1 MTPYDNFKETEEWEI
16 ISSAI
21 SDLTKNNDIVLLTA
35 DDYIIGYLVKQLLDR
50 RKSLK
55 KMMKRAR

>member
-55 KMMKRAR
+55 KNDEEG

>member
-1 MTPYDNFKETEEWEI
+1 MTPYDNYKETEEWEI

>member
-1 MTPYDNFKETEEWEI
+1 MTPYDNYKETEEWEI

-55 KMMKRAR
+55 KNDEEG